1 MGAIE
6 SCGCHSETEQ
16 RCGGTLPDDARCAI
30 HYHFG
35 MLLGVEDFRAE
46 QGFHLGGRRRHQRA
60 LHGWGVVWGY
70 PVSFDAARGE
80 VRAGPGYALD
90 AAGRDLELQETQCVS
105 LAAWWQKHRGDEAY
119 EDIANPDDVLLDL
132 DVMLHY
138 GTCLSRPVPALAD
151 PCADGQADIAYARM
165 CEAPRLTLVRRTEA
179 AQRPA
184 PPAAPYHLLRL
195 LLGLDPVWNDGGGQ
209 PLADDQ
215 WLLDSLAALDA
226 VAPEQRADAER
237 ALWQAAIARAAAAAT
252 APGLDP
258 PQSTQSAQDWHSPQ
272 DGAALAL
279 PLARLSG
286 VHIHLAADGWH
297 AEVASLSLDDRPT
310 LLATGVLQD
319 ALLRPGVAAPP
330 QAAGPLV
337 ADGGAVLAGA
347 GITLAFDQDLAP
359 ASVTAAAFAVS
370 EFTEAGGWAPF
381 TVTAAAAPPRGVT
394 LGLDRAPAAGALLRI
409 TVVGTGNAPLLS
421 STLVPAGALAA
432 DGDGRNVT
440 TSLRT

>member
-6 SCGCHSETEQ
+6 SCGCHSEAEQ
-16 RCGGTLPDDARCAI
+16 RCGGSLPDDARCAI

-35 MLLGVEDFRAE
+35 MLLGVEDFRTE

-70 PVSFDAARGE
+70 PVSFDAERGE

-90 AAGRDLELQETQCVS
+90 AAGRDLELQETRCVS

-119 EDIANPDDVLLDL
+119 EDVANPDDVRLDL

-151 PCADGQADIAYARM
+151 PCADGQADIAYARI
-165 CEAPRLTLVRRTEA
+165 CEAPQLTLVRRTEDA
-179 AQRPA
+179 PRPP

-209 PLADDQ
+209 PLPDDQ
-215 WLLDSLAALDA
+215 WLLDSLAALDT
-226 VAPEQRADAER
+226 VAPDQRADAER
-237 ALWQAAIARAAAAAT
+237 TLWQAAIARAAAATA

-258 PQSTQSAQDWHSPQ
+258 QDPHNA
-272 DGAALAL
+272 DALAL

-286 VHIHLAADGWH
+286 VHIHLDADGWH
-297 AEVASLSLDDRPT
+297 AEVASLSVDDRPT
-310 LLATGVLQD
+310 LLATGLLQD
-319 ALLRPGVAAPP
+319 ALLRPGVAAR
-330 QAAGPLV
+330 QDAAGPLV
-337 ADGGAVLAGA
+337 AAGGAVLAGA
-347 GITLAFDQDLAP
+347 GVTLAFDQDLAP
-359 ASVTAAAFAVS
+359 ASVTAAAFVVS

-409 TVVGTGNAPLLS
+409 TVIGTGNAPLLS
-421 STLVPAGALAA
+421 STLIPAGALAV
-432 DGDGRNVT
+432 DGDGRDVT
-440 TSLRT
+440 TSLRV